1 MLWKIRKPNIK
12 NIEILTRGKLN
23 SMEFIILKAMQ
34 DSNIYEK
41 GYLLIKD
48 EVSRCRKLK
57 KIIEKRLRLD

>member
-1 MLWKIRKPNIK
+1 
-12 NIEILTRGKLN
+12 
-23 SMEFIILKAMQ
+23 MEFIILKAMQ

-41 GYLLIKD
+41 GYLFIKD

>member
-1 MLWKIRKPNIK
+1 MENKKAKHK
-12 NIEILTRGKLN
+12 NIEILTRDKLN

-57 KIIEKRLRLD
+57 KIIEKKLRLD

>member
-1 MLWKIRKPNIK
+1 MENKKAKHK
-12 NIEILTRGKLN
+12 NIEILTRDKLN